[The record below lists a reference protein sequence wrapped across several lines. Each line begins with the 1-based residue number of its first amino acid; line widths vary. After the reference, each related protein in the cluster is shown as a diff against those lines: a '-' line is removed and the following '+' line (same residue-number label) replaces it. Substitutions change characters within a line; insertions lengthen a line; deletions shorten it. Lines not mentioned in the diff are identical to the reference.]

1 MRQRR
6 DGKARSG
13 FTLIELMVVIAV
25 IGMLAVIILAAISTA
40 RQNTREK
47 VRVSDLGEI
56 EFALTLYRE
65 ANRNYP
71 SFPSGVQIGTGG
83 TLDTQIQNFI
93 GSIPR
98 DPREGGVYGYWY
110 DSNFTCSDTGQAVVF
125 VRTMEQAKN
134 ANFDDVCTD
143 PSADTTV
150 AGASS
155 YVQIL
160 KQ

>member
-1 MRQRR
+1 MIQKKIR
-6 DGKARSG
+6 DTHSG

-47 VRVSDLGEI
+47 VRVSDLGEV
-56 EFALTLYRE
+56 EFALTIYKE
-65 ANRNYP
+65 ANRSYP
-71 SFPSGVQIGTGG
+71 SFPNGIQIGSGSA
-83 TLDTQIQNFI
+83 LDTQIQNFI

-98 DPREGGVYGYWY
+98 DPRDGGVYGYWF
-110 DSNFTCSDTGQAVVF
+110 DSNFTCSDTGQAVIF

-134 ANFDDVCTD
+134 ANFNEVCTD
-143 PSADTTV
+143 PSADETV

-155 YVQIL
+155 YIQIL